1 MKNFESTE
9 TKKRILALSKKLFM
23 KLLEKPIEEPFEE
36 PFGKLPGAKEF
47 ALGLSLF
54 FIAVCRFA
62 MLGILSS
69 RDIGERFIAVLLCC
83 ICLISSIIF
92 FVFYYKR
99 RNKTSL

>member
-23 KLLEKPIEEPFEE
+23 ELLEKPIEEPS
-36 PFGKLPGAKEF
+36 GKLPGAKEF

-62 MLGILSS
+62 ILGILSS